1 MPLPADPDPED
12 PAGKPGW
19 NDRMYER
26 RNKLLAEPR
35 FQRWASTFPPFKPIA
50 ARRASGL
57 FDLCAGFVY
66 SQVLFACV
74 ELKLFEA
81 LADGP
86 AALDAL
92 AAKLGLPPDRLARL
106 LEAATALELT
116 QKRDEGYGLGMHGA
130 AYLGNPGIGAMIA
143 HHAMLYRDLADPVA
157 LLKGEKGDT
166 ELAAFWPYA
175 GAGAPHDLGDEAV
188 APYGV
193 LMSSSLAMIADDVLD
208 AYPFVDHAHLLDI
221 GGGNGDFLVAAAH
234 RRPDLHVTLFDL
246 PAVAKRAEA
255 RFAEERL
262 GGRARAVG
270 GDYKRD
276 PLPEGA
282 DLMSLV
288 RVAHDIDDADLDALL
303 AKICTAL
310 PPGGILLLAEP
321 MAETSGAE
329 RVGAYFSMYLLAMGS
344 GRPRSA
350 DDLSR
355 RLYAAGFAR
364 VRSIATPRPMLSG
377 LIVAQKSAGIRNR
390 AVRHS

>member
-1 MPLPADPDPED
+1 MSAGADTDP
-12 PAGKPGW
+12 PGKAGW
-19 NDRMYER
+19 NDRFYEQ

-50 ARRASGL
+50 AKRASSL

-86 AALDAL
+86 VALEAL
-92 AAKLGLPPDRLARL
+92 ATTLGIVPDRLGRL
-106 LEAATALELT
+106 LDAASALELT
-116 QKRDEGYGLGMHGA
+116 QKRDAGYGLGVHGA

-157 LLKGEKGDT
+157 LLKGDKGDA
-166 ELAAFWPYA
+166 ELARFWPYA
-175 GAGAPHDLGDEAV
+175 GAEAPHELGDEAV
-188 APYGV
+188 APYGA
-193 LMSSSLAMIADDVLD
+193 LMSSSLAMLADDVLD
-208 AYPFVDHAHLLDI
+208 AYPFVDHGHLLDI

-255 RFAEERL
+255 RFVEERL
-262 GGRARAVG
+262 AGRSRALG

-276 PLPEGA
+276 PLPTDA
-282 DLMSLV
+282 DLISLV
-288 RVAHDIDDADLDALL
+288 RIAHDLDDADLDALL
-303 AKICTAL
+303 AKVSAAL

-321 MAETSGAE
+321 MAETAGAE
-329 RVGAYFSMYLLAMGS
+329 RVGAYFTMYLMAMGS
-344 GRPRSA
+344 GRPRSF

-364 VRSIATPRPMLSG
+364 VRSVATARPMLTR
-377 LIVAQKSAGIRNR
+377 LIVAQKSAGLRNR

>member
-1 MPLPADPDPED
+1 MPTQVDADVT
-12 PAGKPGW
+12 GKTGW
-19 NDRMYER
+19 NDRLYER

-50 ARRASGL
+50 TKRASGL

-86 AALDAL
+86 VSLGAL
-92 AAKLGLPPDRLARL
+92 ATKLGLVPDRLARL
-106 LEAATALELT
+106 LEAADALDLA
-116 QKRDEGYGLGMHGA
+116 QKRDAGYGLGHHGA

-157 LLKGEKGDT
+157 LLKGAKGDT
-166 ELAAFWPYA
+166 ELARFWPYA
-175 GAGAPHDLGDEAV
+175 GADAPHELSDQAV
-188 APYGV
+188 EPYGA
-193 LMSSSLAMIADDVLD
+193 LMSSSLAMLADDVLD

-221 GGGNGDFLVAAAH
+221 GGGNGDFLVAAAQ
-234 RRPDLHVTLFDL
+234 RRPDLRVTLFDL
-246 PAVAKRAEA
+246 PAVAKGAEA
-255 RFAEERL
+255 RFATERL
-262 GGRARAVG
+262 AGRSNAIG

-276 PLPEGA
+276 ALPAGA
-282 DLMSLV
+282 DLISLV
-288 RVAHDIDDADLDALL
+288 RIAHDLDDGDLDPLL
-303 AKICTAL
+303 DKIWEAL

-321 MAETSGAE
+321 MAETGGAE
-329 RVGAYFSMYLLAMGS
+329 RVGAYFAMYLMAMGS
-344 GRPRSA
+344 GRPRTFE
-350 DDLSR
+350 DLSR
-355 RLYAAGFAR
+355 RLYGAGFAR
-364 VRSIATPRPMLSG
+364 VRLVPTPRPMLTN